1 MDGSLLSLSL
11 STSVHH
17 YIALGCLQQNV
28 DEYQIRERE
37 SESRQT
43 RACLSPSLALSLFL
57 SFALHV
63 NDSSGGLPPR
73 SARPLPLCLLLC

>member
-37 SESRQT
+37 RVKAGKHEPASLHPS
-43 RACLSPSLALSLFL
+43 LSLSFSPSL
-57 SFALHV
+57 
-63 NDSSGGLPPR
+63 
-73 SARPLPLCLLLC
+73 CM